1 MLQNKN
7 IQWQTKSRRKH
18 FLFLFVC
25 QIFFLKGSDKK
36 KNSFYAFHVPS
47 SPAFGGGP
55 NLFTDPHFFL
65 SQTSYNLHVGPN
77 SKEPN
82 IPSVHGLCT
91 AFVQPECSIFFLSR

>member
-1 MLQNKN
+1 MHFMFLQKPCFFA
-7 IQWQTKSRRKH
+7 IAGRGI
-18 FLFLFVC
+18 FLGV
-25 QIFFLKGSDKK
+25 K
-36 KNSFYAFHVPS
+36 
-47 SPAFGGGP
+47 P
-55 NLFTDPHFFL
+55 NLFTDPYFFL